1 MSLTSINPATGEAI
15 QTYPEH
21 TQDECNQI
29 LDNAVTAFGKWRAL
43 SFAERGDCFRR
54 LAALLRENAENLA
67 QTSTAEMGKP
77 IRDARGEVEKCAWVC
92 EYYADVSEA
101 ALQDKRIETDAS
113 KSYVTYEPLGVILGI
128 MPWNFP
134 IWQVLR
140 YSAPTMMAGNTTV
153 LSHANNVTGVALAIE
168 KLFGEAAFPQDAF
181 RALIIDV
188 PQIEGI
194 IQDDRIAGVTLTG
207 SPHAGRAVAG
217 AAASVLKKCVLEL
230 GGSDPFVI
238 LEDADL
244 DAAIEMGVTSRLM
257 VSGQVCIAAKRF
269 IVPESIRSD
278 VEERLVARMKKA
290 RMGDPTEEETTFGP
304 LARTD
309 LRDTVASQV
318 EASIKSGARLLE
330 GGVIPEGPGSYYPAT
345 VLTDVRPGMPAYD
358 EEVFGPVAA
367 VIGVADEAEAI
378 RVANDTPY
386 GLGAVVFS
394 ADTERAEGIARNSI
408 RAGCCF
414 VNSFVK
420 SDPRLPFGGI
430 KQSGYGRELGTS
442 GLKEF
447 VNVKTIYIA

>member
-29 LDNAVTAFGKWRAL
+29 LDGAVAAFGEWRAL

-92 EYYADVSEA
+92 EYYADAAEG
-101 ALQDKRIETDAS
+101 ALQDKLIETDAT

-168 KLFGEAAFPQDAF
+168 KLFGEAGFPQNAF
-181 RALIIDV
+181 RTLVIDV

-207 SPHAGRAVAG
+207 SPRAGRAVAG

-269 IVPESIRSD
+269 IVPKSIQSD

-290 RMGDPTEEETTFGP
+290 RMGDPLDEETTFGP

-309 LRDTVASQV
+309 LRDNVASQV
-318 EASIKSGARLLE
+318 EESIKSGARLLE
-330 GGVIPEGPGSYYPAT
+330 GGVTPEGPGSYYPAT

-394 ADTERAEGIARNSI
+394 ADTERAEKIARDSI
-408 RAGCCF
+408 HAGCCF

>member
-1 MSLTSINPATGEAI
+1 MSLTSINPATGETI
-15 QTYPEH
+15 QTYAEH
-21 TQDECNQI
+21 TKDECNQI
-29 LDNAVTAFGKWRAL
+29 LDNAGVAFGKWRAL

-101 ALQDKRIETDAS
+101 ALQDKVIETDAS

-140 YSAPTMMAGNTTV
+140 YSAPTMMSGNTTV

-168 KLFGEAAFPQDAF
+168 KLFGEAGFPQNAF
-181 RALIIDV
+181 QTLVIDV

-207 SPHAGRAVAG
+207 SPRAGRAVAG

-269 IVPESIRSD
+269 IVPESIRSE

-290 RMGDPTEEETTFGP
+290 RMGDPLEEDTTFGP

-318 EASIKSGARLLE
+318 EASIKGGARLLE
-330 GGVIPEGPGSYYPAT
+330 GGVTPEGPGSYYPAT

-447 VNVKTIYIA
+447 VNVKTVYIA